1 MIWQPFAYL
10 LPVVP
15 ATILAVSD
23 LRRRT
28 VPVSWLTAFGLCVL
42 SPSVFLSSVGT
53 ILYNM
58 LTNVLLLGWMFGG
71 VWVYLRLRYQRQANL
86 FRQYIGS
93 GDVWFLLL
101 LTPLFALP
109 VYVVLLLCG
118 FACGLL
124 YGTFVRI
131 FFRKETTIPLVTFLS
146 LPLTAYLSYRF
157 YLSLP

>member
-1 MIWQPFAYL
+1 MWPQALYL

-15 ATILAVSD
+15 ALSLAVSD
-23 LRRRT
+23 FRHRSIPAYGLA
-28 VPVSWLTAFGLCVL
+28 AFASCVL
-42 SPSVFLSSVGT
+42 STAVLMLPART
-53 ILYNM
+53 ILYNV
-58 LTNVLLLGWMFGG
+58 LSNVLLLGWMCGG
-71 VWVYLRLRYQRQANL
+71 VWLYLIVRYPRRARSL
-86 FRQYIGS
+86 GRYIGS

-131 FFRKETTIPLVTFLS
+131 VARRETTIPLVTFLS
-146 LPLTAYLSYRF
+146 LSLTAYLSYRF
-157 YLSLP
+157 CLSLP

>member
-1 MIWQPFAYL
+1 M
-10 LPVVP
+10 LP
-15 ATILAVSD
+15 A
-23 LRRRT
+23 R
-28 VPVSWLTAFGLCVL
+28 
-42 SPSVFLSSVGT
+42 T
-53 ILYNM
+53 ILYNV

-71 VWVYLRLRYQRQANL
+71 VWLYLKVRYPRRARSL
-86 FRQYIGS
+86 GRYIGS

-131 FFRKETTIPLVTFLS
+131 VARRETTIPLVTFLS
-146 LPLTAYLSYRF
+146 LSLTAYLSYRF
-157 YLSLP
+157 CLSLP

>member
-1 MIWQPFAYL
+1 MFGSVWLYL
-10 LPVVP
+10 KARYP
-15 ATILAVSD
+15 
-23 LRRRT
+23 RRT
-28 VPVSWLTAFGLCVL
+28 R
-42 SPSVFLSSVGT
+42 
-53 ILYNM
+53 IL
-58 LTNVLLLGWMFGG
+58 G
-71 VWVYLRLRYQRQANL
+71 R
-86 FRQYIGS
+86 YIGS

-109 VYVVLLLCG
+109 LYVVLLLCG

>member
-1 MIWQPFAYL
+1 M
-10 LPVVP
+10 LP
-15 ATILAVSD
+15 A
-23 LRRRT
+23 R
-28 VPVSWLTAFGLCVL
+28 
-42 SPSVFLSSVGT
+42 T

-118 FACGLL
+118 FGCGLL

-131 FFRKETTIPLVTFLS
+131 NRWFFISKGVVVMLAGRNDKAEVKTV
-146 LPLTAYLSYRF
+146 
-157 YLSLP
+157 

>member
-1 MIWQPFAYL
+1 MPWQSFAYL

>member
-1 MIWQPFAYL
+1 MPCQSLAYL
-10 LPVVP
+10 LPVAP

-71 VWVYLRLRYQRQANL
+71 VWVYLRLRYRRQANL

-124 YGTFVRI
+124 NGTFERV
-131 FFRKETTIPLVTFLS
+131 FFRRETTIPLVTFLS

>member
-1 MIWQPFAYL
+1 MRIVYRCTHVAG
-10 LPVVP
+10 
-15 ATILAVSD
+15 TD
-23 LRRRT
+23 DT
-28 VPVSWLTAFGLCVL
+28 VQYADERIAAG
-42 SPSVFLSSVGT
+42 
-53 ILYNM
+53 
-58 LTNVLLLGWMFGG
+58 MFGG

-146 LPLTAYLSYRF
+146 LPLTAYMSYRF